1 MKGRFRWPR
10 LGRRGKTVRNLL
22 VCLALILWVWS
33 AFSCPLPTREMNFRR
48 LERCFLLPQGEL
60 VFQEGDLF
68 VDLSEGQAVAG
79 WVPTRSLP
87 TRRGV
92 YPCDLW
98 TCPVGEEPC
107 PVSLSDDRVLFLNLP
122 GEAERGELTLRSGQG
137 QQTAWAQ
144 AESRRCAFTFD
155 TPMEADCATPES
167 HWGVEGWPYVLRL
180 YGGQEELLLVQEGEI
195 PLFPHRQGQA
205 YFTDDCYEEYCRRP
219 G

>member
-1 MKGRFRWPR
+1 MNKSA
-10 LGRRGKTVRNLL
+10 GKMALSALAALAGLALL
-22 VCLALILWVWS
+22 VFVALSGDDIPRSVNGLCAGLGGALIGL
-33 AFSCPLPTREMNFRR
+33 
-48 LERCFLLPQGEL
+48 G
-60 VFQEGDLF
+60 G
-68 VDLSEGQAVAG
+68 AG
-79 WVPTRSLP
+79 LIIPLP

-144 AESRRCAFTFD
+144 AESRQCAFTFD

-180 YGGQEELLLVQEGEI
+180 YGGQEELLLEQEGEI